1 MQLPSAMDVTEAST
15 SESLC
20 GDNPELLN
28 ATMVAYE
35 RGVLTPL
42 IKQELKYTIQNRRF
56 AEGKQELTVEFP
68 EPVHQPVSSFSI
80 KRKVWVLFVNIIIII
95 HVCNLL

>member
-1 MQLPSAMDVTEAST
+1 METMAIPNAFCEENHD
-15 SESLC
+15 
-20 GDNPELLN
+20 LLN

-56 AEGKQELTVEFP
+56 VEGKQELKVEFP
-68 EPVHQPVSSFSI
+68 EPEHQPVSEFNNL
-80 KRKVWVLFVNIIIII
+80 KVLK
-95 HVCNLL
+95 L